1 MNNES
6 KSVYYTFFYFNNAL
20 RCYNRMKKKN
30 ANTLHLPAVIS
41 KNIQQKPMINEC
53 KSVHITFFF
62 FFFNNTPRCYKRMK
76 KKVNTLHL
84 PAVMSK
90 FIQQKP
96 MIKEC
101 KSVHITFLFYYFN
114 NTLRCYNRIKKK
126 NCDHI
131 TFTSSYVIQYT
142 KKL

>member
-62 FFFNNTPRCYKRMK
+62 FLFQQHTKMLQKNEK
-76 KKVNTLHL
+76 K
-84 PAVMSK
+84 S
-90 FIQQKP
+90 
-96 MIKEC
+96 E
-101 KSVHITFLFYYFN
+101 HITFAG
-114 NTLRCYNRIKKK
+114 
-126 NCDHI
+126 
-131 TFTSSYVIQYT
+131 SYVEIYT
-142 KKL
+142 TEAHDQGV